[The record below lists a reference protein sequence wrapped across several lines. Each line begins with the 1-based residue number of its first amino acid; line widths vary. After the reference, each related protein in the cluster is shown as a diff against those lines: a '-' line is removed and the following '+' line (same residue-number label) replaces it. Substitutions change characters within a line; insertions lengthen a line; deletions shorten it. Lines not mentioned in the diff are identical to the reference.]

1 MIKYINYYLLII
13 FGLVVINAQAQVN
26 SPISAL
32 GIGEPYTDVGFA
44 NVVTGGS
51 AVNCWQ
57 NAANIENP
65 ASYSMMRYTTFEAA
79 LATEIHSYTNKA
91 NENYK
96 YSKTGFKHFSLAM
109 PTTKGLGAII
119 AYMPYSR
126 VNYASISNGVDVSG
140 DSVEYTN
147 AGKGGINRGTIGLS
161 YKFVNDSTFIL
172 SSGFNINALFGEV
185 INQQRNQYHI
195 ASTKF
200 SALYRNSAY
209 YTGVNGTLGIQV
221 QYLPKALHTLYMGTS
236 FTLETNAKTVQN
248 IEIVSYGNNG
258 NTIVYRDTVAIV
270 NEATSRSTLPSTF
283 NVGVG
288 YGVKHASLLDADK
301 YYVSINY
308 SSTAWQTSS
317 FGTKSIP
324 FYNSKTVSAA
334 FLYNPQ
340 NGRKIKNNIRYGV
353 KLATQQWYYSKVFND
368 YSATVSLGI
377 PLPRSVSSINV
388 AYTIGN
394 RALLNNTN
402 EMYHTITV
410 GVLLNDIWFIKPK
423 VD

>member
-1 MIKYINYYLLII
+1 MIKHINYYLLII
-13 FGLVVINAQAQVN
+13 LGLVASSTQAQVN

-32 GIGEPYTDVGFA
+32 GIGEPYTNVGFA
-44 NVVTGGS
+44 NVATGGN
-51 AVNCWQ
+51 AINCWQ

-79 LATEIHSYTNKA
+79 LITDIHSYTNKA
-91 NENYK
+91 GEKYK
-96 YSKTGFKHFSLAM
+96 YSKTGFKHFTLAM

-126 VNYASISNGVDVSG
+126 INYASISNGVDASG

-161 YKFVNDSTFIL
+161 YKFVNDSTFKL

-185 INQQRNQYHI
+185 LNQQRNQYNI

-209 YTGVNGTLGIQV
+209 YTGLNGTLGMQV

-236 FTLETNAKTVQN
+236 FTLETNAKTATN
-248 IEIVSYGNNG
+248 TELVSYGNKG
-258 NTIVYRDTVAIV
+258 TTIVYRDTVTIV
-270 NEATSRSTLPSTF
+270 NEVVTRATLPSTF
-283 NVGVG
+283 NIGVG
-288 YGVKHASLLDADK
+288 YGIKHASILDADK

-308 SSTAWQTSS
+308 SSTAWKTSS
-317 FGTKSIP
+317 FGTSAVP
-324 FYNSKTVSAA
+324 FYNDKTISTA

-340 NGRKIKNNIRYGV
+340 NGRKLKNNLRYGV
-353 KLATQQWYYSKVFND
+353 KLAAQQWYYSKSFND
-368 YSATVSLGI
+368 FSTTVSLGM

-394 RALLNNTN
+394 RALLNNTKN
-402 EMYHTITV
+402 MYHAITI
-410 GVLLNDIWFIKPK
+410 GVLLNDIWFQRPK